1 MLERSI
7 EDVLKLLSNGLA
19 LRLESRDIVGDRVDA
34 RNRAIV
40 FLLVGLHFALARY
53 VEGSRENRALHFVP
67 LDLVG
72 NLNRVARIADELEI
86 DFDELRRVGARR
98 DEDGLLCVDVHVERA
113 ADGRRR
119 RRASGN

>member
-7 EDVLKLLSNGLA
+7 EDALKLLSNGLA
-19 LRLESRDIVGDRVDA
+19 LRLESRYIVGDRVNA

-40 FLLVGLHFALARY
+40 LLLVGLHFAFARH
-53 VEGSRENRALHFVP
+53 VEGSRENRSLHFVP

-72 NLNRVARIADELEI
+72 NLNRVVRIADELEI

-98 DEDGLLCVDVHVERA
+98 DEDGLLRVDVHVERA

-119 RRASGN
+119 RRASRN